1 MPSATIGVIG
11 GTGLSELPG
20 LTGVREVEV
29 NTPFGAPS
37 GPIVVGSYHGVEIAF
52 LSRHG
57 AGHRLTPTE
66 LPVRAN
72 VYALKLLGVERVIS
86 ISAVGSLREEMAP
99 QDMVVPDQLIDRT
112 HARVSSF
119 FGDGIV
125 AHVDFAEPFCRAMR
139 RLLVEAC
146 REAGATVHDGG
157 ACVVM
162 EGPAFSTIAES
173 NMYRSWGASIIGM
186 TALPEAKLAREAE
199 LCYGTLACV
208 TDYDVWHPD
217 HDNVTV
223 EVVLRNL
230 HRNVAT
236 AQTVLQAVVPRLT
249 GERDCACGHALDM
262 AVVTAPDVRPEGA
275 RQRLKL
281 LLGDRA

>member
-1 MPSATIGVIG
+1 MASATIGVIG

-20 LTGVREVEV
+20 LTDVREVEV
-29 NTPFGAPS
+29 NTPYGAPS
-37 GPIVVGSYHGVEIAF
+37 GPVVVGSYHGVEIAF

-57 AGHRLTPTE
+57 VGHRLTPTE

-112 HARVSSF
+112 RQRVSSF

-125 AHVDFAEPFCRAMR
+125 AHVDFAEPFCPAMR
-139 RLLVEAC
+139 RLLVDAC
-146 REAGATVHDGG
+146 READANVHDGG
-157 ACVVM
+157 TYVVM

-173 NMYRSWGASIIGM
+173 NMYRSWGASVIGM

-208 TDYDVWHPD
+208 TDYDVWHPE

-230 HRNVAT
+230 HQNVAT
-236 AQTVLQAVVPRLT
+236 ARAVLQAVVPRLT

-262 AVVTAPDVRPEGA
+262 AVVTAPDVRPQGA
-275 RQRLKL
+275 KQRLKL

>member
-1 MPSATIGVIG
+1 MASATVGVIG
-11 GTGLSELPG
+11 GTGVNDLPG
-20 LTGVREVEV
+20 LTDIEEVSV
-29 NTPFGAPS
+29 TTPFGAPS
-37 GPIVVGSYHGVEIAF
+37 GPMVVGSFHGVDVAF
-52 LSRHG
+52 VSRHG
-57 AGHRLTPTE
+57 VGHRLTPTE

-112 HARVSSF
+112 RQRVSSF

-125 AHVDFAEPFCRAMR
+125 AHVDFAEPFCPAMR

-146 REAGATVHDGG
+146 READANVHDGG
-157 ACVVM
+157 TYVVM

-173 NMYRSWGASIIGM
+173 NMYRSWGASVIGM

-230 HRNVAT
+230 HQNVAT
-236 AQTVLQAVVPRLT
+236 AQAVLQAVVPRLT

>member
-1 MPSATIGVIG
+1 
-11 GTGLSELPG
+11 L
-20 LTGVREVEV
+20 
-29 NTPFGAPS
+29 
-37 GPIVVGSYHGVEIAF
+37 
-52 LSRHG
+52 
-57 AGHRLTPTE
+57 
-66 LPVRAN
+66 
-72 VYALKLLGVERVIS
+72 
-86 ISAVGSLREEMAP
+86 
-99 QDMVVPDQLIDRT
+99 
-112 HARVSSF
+112 
-119 FGDGIV
+119 
-125 AHVDFAEPFCRAMR
+125 R

-146 REAGATVHDGG
+146 QEADATVHDGG
-157 ACVVM
+157 TYVVM

-208 TDYDVWHPD
+208 TDYDVWHPE

-230 HRNVAT
+230 HHNVAT
-236 AQTVLQAVVPRLT
+236 AQTVLQAIVPQLT
-249 GERDCACGHALDM
+249 GDRDCGCGHALDM
-262 AVVTAPDVRPEGA
+262 AVVTAPEVRSAGA

>member
-1 MPSATIGVIG
+1 MPSAIIGVIG

-20 LTGVREVEV
+20 LTDVREVEV

-57 AGHRLTPTE
+57 VGHRLTPTE

-112 HARVSSF
+112 RQRVSSF

-125 AHVDFAEPFCRAMR
+125 AHVDFAEPFCPAMR

-146 REAGATVHDGG
+146 RETEANVHDGG
-157 ACVVM
+157 TYVVM

-208 TDYDVWHPD
+208 TDYDVWHPE

-230 HRNVAT
+230 HHNVAT
-236 AQTVLQAVVPRLT
+236 AQAVLQAVVPRLT
-249 GERDCACGHALDM
+249 GARDCGCGHALDM
-262 AVVTAPDVRPEGA
+262 AVVTAPEVRPAGA